1 MPDRGDCVQFL
12 GRLLEE
18 VVLEEQDPGKWNE
31 NKDGSLRC
39 CGCGVSV
46 VLHAAFLHCFLIST
60 CPFKQTTGWE
70 WSPDYFCC
78 EDQNSVMA
86 KALFSLRV
94 ALNGPSGLCRQG
106 LYNNCMI

>member
-1 MPDRGDCVQFL
+1 MQFL

-31 NKDGSLRC
+31 NKDGSPRC
-39 CGCGVSV
+39 RGCGVSV
-46 VLHAAFLHCFLIST
+46 VLPAAFLHCFLIPT

-70 WSPDYFCC
+70 CSPDYFCC
-78 EDQNSVMA
+78 AEQNSVIA

-106 LYNNCMI
+106 LYKNFMI